1 MRQSRFT
8 EAQII
13 GMIKEQ
19 EAGMPTAEVC
29 RRHGLSP
36 ASFYK
41 FKAKYG
47 GMNVSDTHRLK
58 SLEDENAKLKRLL
71 ADTMLDNVVL
81 KDLPGKELTTPNVR
95 QAAARK
101 AMRDH
106 DISQRRAC
114 RLVGVDP
121 KTVRRDRPPDNPE
134 VREEM
139 KAIASKRR
147 RFGYRRIGVLLER
160 KGMIMNHKKLYRLY
174 TDEKLGVRRRRGR
187 KRARGSRTPMPVA
200 LRPGERW
207 SLDFVSDTF
216 GASRKFRMLAV
227 NDDCCRENLCLVA
240 DTSISGARVARELD
254 ALVRIY
260 GKPACIV
267 SDNGT
272 EFTSRAILKWAG
284 DNDVDWHYIDPGK
297 PQQNGFIESFNGSL
311 RDELLNEEI
320 FNTLDD
326 ARRKLALWRYDYNN
340 VRPHSSLGNQT
351 PAEARRALEQSE
363 GATRDVLAQNEATVY
378 EIQIRKLSL

>member
-1 MRQSRFT
+1 
-8 EAQII
+8 
-13 GMIKEQ
+13 
-19 EAGMPTAEVC
+19 
-29 RRHGLSP
+29 
-36 ASFYK
+36 
-41 FKAKYG
+41 
-47 GMNVSDTHRLK
+47 
-58 SLEDENAKLKRLL
+58 
-71 ADTMLDNVVL
+71 ML
-81 KDLPGKELTTPNVR
+81 
-95 QAAARK
+95 
-101 AMRDH
+101 DH

-121 KTVRRDRPPDNPE
+121 KTVRRNKLPDNPE

-160 KGMIMNHKKLYRLY
+160 KGMFMNHKKLYRLY
-174 TDEKLGVRRRRGR
+174 NDEKLGVRRRRGR

-216 GASRKFRMLAV
+216 GVSRKFRMLAV
-227 NDDCCRENLCLVA
+227 NDDCCRENLCLMA

-254 ALVRIY
+254 ALVRVY

-284 DNDVDWHYIDPGK
+284 DNDVAWTHQIGHY
-297 PQQNGFIESFNGSL
+297 L
-311 RDELLNEEI
+311 
-320 FNTLDD
+320 
-326 ARRKLALWRYDYNN
+326 
-340 VRPHSSLGNQT
+340 
-351 PAEARRALEQSE
+351 
-363 GATRDVLAQNEATVY
+363 
-378 EIQIRKLSL
+378 